1 MTQVKLVWG
10 QAAPLKRSKKQAEA
24 DLAHIIPAEKRHR
37 YRVRK
42 APNYKTRWV
51 IEYGKVHISKK
62 EFAKVS
68 KDYKGKETMTVLD
81 PKTGATVNM
90 PVVFEEVDAA

>member
-51 IEYGKVHISKK
+51 IEYGR
-62 EFAKVS
+62 
-68 KDYKGKETMTVLD
+68 
-81 PKTGATVNM
+81 
-90 PVVFEEVDAA
+90 EVRTD